1 MAEERLG
8 IATAEQSRERA
19 MPSIEQN
26 TSPEPRAMQRSP
38 EGEWSWHPEHVK
50 VGEVVLGPTYRF
62 MKLDTFIESDGV
74 RIFVDCASGARLC
87 KHGELGTS
95 IQTWRHLE
103 AAAEREGKPP
113 PSRPSICDCVST
125 CGLNKRATPCAEE
138 IPEQT
143 LYEHLVQLGTP
154 RIVVEG
160 REARQLPFTSGECA
174 SFLRGVDGR
183 IVCRHGR
190 LRASLM
196 HMRAAG
202 NRARCSCMPS
212 NFPTRLATREL
223 TAPEKRNSAEKRKRA
238 SAYEMRTTPV
248 CEPASPTALVEPM
261 TDTSSD
267 DGDAATLGPQVLTED
282 VAMDA
287 GKTEGGL

>member
-1 MAEERLG
+1 MLVCAQCAVGPQCGCSVGKRWSMRLACVVRDRLPFALDG
-8 IATAEQSRERA
+8 PALPTSR
-19 MPSIEQN
+19 P
-26 TSPEPRAMQRSP
+26 PRLPPAALPRSR
-38 EGEWSWHPEHVK
+38 SRVS
-50 VGEVVLGPTYRF
+50 L
-62 MKLDTFIESDGV
+62 S
-74 RIFVDCASGARLC
+74 ASRL
-87 KHGELGTS
+87 
-95 IQTWRHLE
+95 W
-103 AAAEREGKPP
+103 AAEREGKPP

-223 TAPEKRNSAEKRKRA
+223 TAPEKRNSAEKRKRIGGGRV
-238 SAYEMRTTPV
+238 RTSKL
-248 CEPASPTALVEPM
+248 CEAERPTAPLIELP
-261 TDTSSD
+261 TARES
-267 DGDAATLGPQVLTED
+267 
-282 VAMDA
+282 
-287 GKTEGGL
+287 

>member
-8 IATAEQSRERA
+8 IATAEQLRERA
-19 MPSIEQN
+19 MPSIEPP

-223 TAPEKRNSAEKRKRA
+223 TAPEKRNSAEKRKRIGGGGVRA
-238 SAYEMRTTPV
+238 SKL
-248 CEPASPTALVEPM
+248 CEAERPTAPLIELP
-261 TDTSSD
+261 TARES
-267 DGDAATLGPQVLTED
+267 
-282 VAMDA
+282 
-287 GKTEGGL
+287 